1 MTEVLRRVRAEGLAA
16 LVPPPRLRL
25 SEWIEANVY
34 LPAGVSAE
42 PGPVK
47 LWPFQREIADA
58 IGDPL
63 VERVTLVKPVRVG
76 FSTLLTGALA
86 GYVSNDPA
94 PILALLPTEADAR
107 DYVVSDIEPIFDASP
122 ALAGLLGKGTDEA
135 AHNTLLSRRFAGGSL
150 KVVAAKAPR
159 NLRRHNVRVLL
170 IDEADA
176 MEGSAEGS
184 PIRLAERR
192 TLSFADRKIVLGSTP
207 IFEET
212 SHVLAAYAHSD
223 KRVFEVPCPSC
234 GAMSEITWSQIQW
247 PDGEP
252 DKAAWRCPQCE
263 ELIEERNKPAM
274 VEAGEWRASAPD
286 VQGHAGFRMNALVS
300 LLPNA
305 SWGKLAKEFLAAK
318 RDPAELQ
325 VFTNTILAE
334 GWRIEGEELD
344 ENELAARAEP
354 FGLDALPEA
363 VLAITA
369 GVDVQ
374 HDRLECTFIGWSRDE
389 TAWVLG
395 HAVIWGAYD
404 DDLTWAELDEVLSTR
419 WAHPLGGKL
428 GLDAVCIDAGDGA
441 AMERVLAFC
450 GPRSRRKILAIKGAE
465 GNRPF
470 IAKSHQKQRGAAL
483 WIVGVDSVK
492 TALLSRLSREGLIRF
507 SSDLLAVWFEQLAS
521 ERQVVRYVRGQPR
534 RRFERIAGKR
544 AESLDCVVYAHAA
557 RQVVNVPWAQREA
570 DLRRGIEGGTGSKP
584 PRVIRSEWL
593 GK

>member
-1 MTEVLRRVRAEGLAA
+1 MTEGLARIRSHGLAA
-16 LVPPPRLRL
+16 LVPPPRRRL
-25 SEWIEANVY
+25 SDWIEENVN

-42 PGPVK
+42 PGPVQ
-47 LWPFQREIADA
+47 LWPFQRDIADA
-58 IGDPL
+58 VGDPM

-76 FSTLLTGALA
+76 FTTLLTGALA
-86 GYVSNDPA
+86 GYVANDPA

-107 DYVVSDIEPIFDASP
+107 DYVVSDIEPIFAASP
-122 ALAGLLGKGTDEA
+122 ALAGALGKGTDDA

-176 MEGSAEGS
+176 MEGGAEGS

-212 SHVLAAYAHSD
+212 SHVLAAYAQSD

-234 GAMSEITWSQIQW
+234 GVFSEITWAQIVW
-247 PDGEP
+247 PP
-252 DKAAWRCPQCE
+252 DRPEEAAWRCPACE
-263 ELIEERNKPAM
+263 ELIAERHKPAM
-274 VEAGEWRASAPD
+274 IEAGAWRATAPE

-305 SWGKLAKEFLAAK
+305 SWSKLATEFLAAK

-334 GWRIEGEELD
+334 GWRIDGEELD
-344 ENELAARAEP
+344 ENELAARAEA
-354 FGLDALPEA
+354 FGLDALPES

-374 HDRLECTFIGWSRDE
+374 HDRLEVTLVGWSQDE

-395 HAVIWGAYD
+395 HSVVWGAYD
-404 DDLTWAELDEVLSTR
+404 DDLTWTELDEMLSTR

-428 GLDAVCIDAGDGA
+428 GLDAAVIDAGDGA
-441 AMERVLAFC
+441 AMEIVLSFC
-450 GPRSRRKILAIKGAE
+450 GPRARRKLLAGKGAE
-465 GNRPF
+465 GSRPF
-470 IAKSHQKQRGAAL
+470 IAKSHQKQRGAPL
-483 WIVGVDSVK
+483 WIVGVDSIK
-492 TALLSRLSREGLIRF
+492 AALTSRLAREGLVRF
-507 SSDLLAVWFEQLAS
+507 SADLPAVWFEQLAS
-521 ERQVVRYVRGQPR
+521 ERAVVRYSRGQPR

-544 AESLDCVVYAHAA
+544 AEALDCTVYAFAA
-557 RQVVNVPWAQREA
+557 RQVINPPWAQREA
-570 DLRRGIEGGTGSKP
+570 DLRRGVDSGQPDRRPK
-584 PRVIRSEWL
+584 VIRSNWL
-593 GK
+593 GG